1 MVAPESATN
10 LSEQLDRIHRELLAI
25 AAQYEG
31 NGERLLE
38 ILRQMELT
46 HRQISEGYFY
56 PSLPERRRDLYN
68 ILRDMEMAGG
78 WPYIARP
85 KLQFILENFLAAEEK
100 ESTEHPEAEE

>member
-1 MVAPESATN
+1 MVAPESAEN

-25 AAQYEG
+25 ASQYEG

-38 ILRQMELT
+38 ILRQLELT
-46 HRQISEGYFY
+46 HRQISEEYFY

-68 ILRDMEMAGG
+68 ILRDMETEGG

-85 KLQFILENFLAAEEK
+85 KLKFILEKLLAAETEN
-100 ESTEHPEAEE
+100 STAE